1 METMF
6 WIWLAAALL
15 FLIIEVTMPGLI
27 FVCFSTGA
35 IGAAIYAQFT
45 PDDYLIQTALF
56 GGITITLIPLT
67 RRFAKQIS
75 LSGTPKSN
83 VDALVGQPAIV
94 VKDID
99 PVEGVGQIRVEGEIW
114 SANADS
120 VIATGSMVTVEKVE
134 GNRLFV
140 RRGLPESYSTE
151 HQGGTEGVS

>member
-15 FLIIEVTMPGLI
+15 FLIIEVTVPGLI

-35 IGAAIYAQFT
+35 IGAAIYAQFV
-45 PDDYLIQTALF
+45 PEDHLVQTAIF
-56 GGITITLIPLT
+56 GGITIVLIPLT
-67 RRFAKQIS
+67 RRFAKKIS
-75 LSGTPKSN
+75 ISGSPKSN
-83 VDALVGQPAIV
+83 VDALVDQPAIV

-99 PVEGVGQIRVEGEIW
+99 PIEGVGQVRVESEVW
-114 SANADS
+114 SATAAS
-120 VIATGSMVTVEKVE
+120 ALPIGSKVTVEKVE

-140 RRGLPESYSTE
+140 RPGLPKAYSKE

>member
-15 FLIIEVTMPGLI
+15 FLIVEVSTPGLI

-45 PDDYLIQTALF
+45 PQDYLIQTAIF
-56 GGITITLIPLT
+56 AGITIVLIPLT
-67 RRFAKQIS
+67 RRFAKKIS
-75 LSGTPKSN
+75 LSGTPRSN
-83 VDALVGQPAIV
+83 VDALVDQPAIV

-99 PVEGVGQIRVEGEIW
+99 PIEDAGQIRVEGEIW
-114 SANADS
+114 GATAEKPI
-120 VIATGSMVTVEKVE
+120 VTGSMVTVVKVE
-134 GNRLFV
+134 GNRLHV
-140 RRGLPESYSTE
+140 RPGLPESYSKE